1 MFSQKQR
8 RWLLSKDSLLV
19 SVWLNQFHLQFT
31 NLEVLWILSQLNCFK
46 SLQLYRMNF
55 LLHIV
60 HWFCWFFLEQHQLFL
75 LFAVLVLELM
85 MLLCFNLSQDCSI
98 FNKQRWKQSL
108 EIAISCAMAFLP
120 FLLPFWTTYDI
131 NEINIQNHFRMSI
144 HWHFKKNIYIQAVDI
159 SLWNTHIFICLC
171 FFAMNEFN
179 DVLQQRRD
187 YEENVRNH
195 NSYINRFYIIRNFWK
210 YLVSIKPQFKLEEIE
225 LYEIIQYL
233 VYYRTHKNCRWTIPS
248 RCAEYNVICAI
259 RCFFKF
265 CNMIWMKM
273 RFNREQI
280 PMFKQEPVKR
290 EPMSEE
296 DYQLMHTAIRLFS
309 KSEEIRL
316 RDELMI
322 EIPRETWLRK
332 SEIVRCKFKDFHNEN
347 RQFKVLVKWNR
358 YESVFF
364 SEKLQKKVFE
374 YEKILN
380 QKYKHLDI
388 EKLFVCL
395 WQKEKW
401 KEISSHLL
409 WKHFLLIVKRMKKE
423 WMIPKN
429 KTLCLHQERHSF
441 AMRCVYSWLSQQAT
455 TRLMRHTDPKITLH
469 YYHLNDSRLLEQY
482 DSIRV

>member
-60 HWFCWFFLEQHQLFL
+60 HWFCWFFLEQRQSFL
-75 LFAVLVLELM
+75 LFVVLVLELM

-108 EIAISCAMAFLP
+108 EIAISYAMAFLP

-482 DSIRV
+482 DSIRI